1 MEIVSMLK
9 VENVLNPPHKP
20 TNKNNLVDSEMGE
33 MNRIAIAIKMQ
44 AATLANK
51 VANGITSCSDFEIQI
66 ENEKRITEPKPPP
79 KNTQRKLL
87 RFIFYLEFR
96 IGKYLND
103 KTAIIQ
109 PNNPP
114 AIQPINTSLGK

>member
-1 MEIVSMLK
+1 MLK

-20 TNKNNLVDSEMGE
+20 TNKNNRVDSEMGE

-79 KNTQRKLL
+79 KNTQIKLL
-87 RFIFYLEFR
+87 RFIQMDQEKRLNG
-96 IGKYLND
+96 GKNS
-103 KTAIIQ
+103 
-109 PNNPP
+109 
-114 AIQPINTSLGK
+114 SLCLKKKMNLFFL